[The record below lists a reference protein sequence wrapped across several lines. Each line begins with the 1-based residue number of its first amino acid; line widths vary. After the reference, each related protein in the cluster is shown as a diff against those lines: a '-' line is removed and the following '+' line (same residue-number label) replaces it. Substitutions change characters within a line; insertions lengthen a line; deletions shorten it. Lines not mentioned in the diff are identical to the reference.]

1 MCFSFCSSNGVISI
15 IPSSSA
21 LTYSSGSLGLL
32 FLQVCFLFQ
41 LSTLHFWLSFFIFS
55 TSLFTCSLFTS
66 ILFSNVVNSFIT
78 NVKKLSCL
86 MQRLPSPRLGLV
98 GGGQW
103 PPLAFTAAVDQK
115 QPRHLLHHGSP
126 PETRSK
132 STWAPPAL
140 QSGPTV
146 EQEWWGPWPTV
157 RDKGTYSPDW
167 VWAEL

>member
-32 FLQVCFLFQ
+32 FIPSGVLFISAIKFFISDY
-41 LSTLHFWLSFFIFS
+41 LFFIFS
-55 TSLFTCSLFTS
+55 SSLFTCSLFTS

-86 MQRLPSPRLGLV
+86 TQRLPRPTLGLV
-98 GGGQW
+98 GGGQG
-103 PPLAFTAAVDQK
+103 PPLAFTEAVGQK
-115 QPRHLLHHGSP
+115 QPRYLLHHGSP

-132 STWAPPAL
+132 STWAPSAL
-140 QSGPTV
+140 QSGSTV
-146 EQEWWGPWPTV
+146 EQEWWGP
-157 RDKGTYSPDW
+157 
-167 VWAEL
+167 